1 MLKEKREN
9 AAKNVEEEDKFEMRR
24 NVEKKTE
31 SASNVES
38 QQIARGEEPSV
49 AKPPPRFVNA
59 NKTAATGPK
68 FKDIEIKEEKL
79 PGGLEEKK
87 YLQKKEAPKEE
98 DKQQQQ

>member
-9 AAKNVEEEDKFEMRR
+9 AAKSVEEENRFEMRR
-24 NVEKKTE
+24 NVTEKKTE
-31 SASNVES
+31 SVSNVES
-38 QQIARGEEPSV
+38 QQISRGEEPSV

-68 FKDIEIKEEKL
+68 FKDIEVKEEKL

-87 YLQKKEAPKEE
+87 YLQKKETPKEE
-98 DKQQQQ
+98 DKQ